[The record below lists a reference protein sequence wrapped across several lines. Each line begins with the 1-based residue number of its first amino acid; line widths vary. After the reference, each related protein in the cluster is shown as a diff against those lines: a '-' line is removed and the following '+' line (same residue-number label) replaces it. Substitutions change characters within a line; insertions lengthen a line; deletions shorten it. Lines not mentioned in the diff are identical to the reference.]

1 MTNDKP
7 IVTSRLQK
15 DWYYVTMGY
24 FAWSRHRDVQVRWG
38 FKNRSKGI
46 VLGERVDEGR
56 LREEIE
62 HVSHLAY
69 TAEEIGWLREKFG
82 VGAPNGFLPDE
93 YLGYLQTNWLSA
105 IDIEKVQT
113 PDGPSYRIE
122 PHGAWCDGMDWE
134 TFVLPILTK
143 LNGEWVMRQHGVS
156 ERALWAEAGRR
167 LGRKIELLR
176 RYPDLS
182 FGEFGLRRQF
192 SYELSRF
199 IDETLIREI
208 PGQLSGISHVWM
220 AKELDW
226 PVVGTFAHQGPMVYS
241 GIHWGIQAEI
251 RASHMKF
258 MDDWMATFGP
268 RWSTA
273 VLDTYGSKA
282 FYEDFGAARAA
293 AWNVYKVDS
302 GNPFH
307 EGEQLETYLR
317 AHGVDPRTK
326 VLNPT
331 DGLDVDSI
339 IALHLTFR
347 NRFKAMKPGW
357 GTTLSNDTGLP
368 TFGSFVV
375 KATEANGH
383 PLVKLSNNLD
393 KASGDPKTVAHF
405 KRVFGYANTERQTC
419 VV

>member
-1 MTNDKP
+1 MRLDRS

-24 FAWSRHRDVQVRWG
+24 FAWLRHPGVQVRWG

-46 VLGERVDEGR
+46 DLCARIDQGR

-62 HVSHLAY
+62 SVASLRY
-69 TAEEIGWLREKFG
+69 TDDELRWLKEKFG

-93 YLGYLQTNWLSA
+93 YIEYLRGSKLSA
-105 IDIEKVQT
+105 IDVEQVA
-113 PDGPSYRIE
+113 GPNGPAFRIE

-134 TFVLPILTK
+134 TFVLPIITR
-143 LNGEWVMRQHGVS
+143 LNGERVMRERGVS
-156 ERALWAEAGRR
+156 ERELWAEAGRR
-167 LGRKIELLR
+167 LGAKIERLR
-176 RYPDLS
+176 QYPDLK

-192 SYELSRF
+192 SIELSRF
-199 IDETLIREI
+199 IDQTLVREI
-208 PGQLSGISHVWM
+208 PGQLAGISHVWM

-241 GIHWGIQAEI
+241 GIHAGTDAEI
-251 RASHMKF
+251 RASHMRF
-258 MDDWMATFGP
+258 MDDWMETFGP
-268 RWSTA
+268 KWCTA

-282 FYEDFGAARAA
+282 FYEDFGAERART
-293 AWNVYKVDS
+293 WNVYKVDS

-307 EGEQLETYLR
+307 EGDRLEAYLKGC
-317 AHGVDPRTK
+317 GVDPRTK
-326 VLNPT
+326 ILNPT
-331 DGLDVDSI
+331 DGLDIDSI

-347 NRFKAMKPGW
+347 NRFKAMRPGW
-357 GTTLSNDTGLP
+357 GTTLSNDTGLA

-375 KATEANGH
+375 KAIEADGH
-383 PLVKLSNNLD
+383 PLAKLSNNLD
-393 KASGDPKTVAHF
+393 KASGDPAAIERF
-405 KRVFGYANTERQTC
+405 KRIHGYENTERAEC